1 MAARGADF
9 TKIIAPSQ
17 KSAKE
22 VVLAGRLCHKTPLRE
37 ITNTEITSMSEKRFT
52 EQMKAYGQW
61 KNDLITNIGDY
72 QKWLDA
78 NGMGSP
84 EDELHIYESLAALR
98 SDKLTIA
105 FVAEFARGKTEL
117 INAIFFSE
125 YDRRLLPS
133 EAGRTTMCPTELF
146 YDSESQHAYIRLLPI
161 ETRLNDT
168 SIAEYKD
175 DPIHWSSLELDLDNP
190 DNMADAFQEIVK
202 VKKVPR
208 DEARRLGLYDDSD
221 THLNSP
227 DGTPPSEIEIPLWRH
242 ALISFPH
249 PLLKQGLVI
258 LDTPG
263 LNALGSEP
271 ELTLNMIPK
280 AQGVMFIMSADTG
293 VTKSDLEMWTSNV
306 KPGRVG
312 KEKGLIVVL
321 NKIDNLWDDLKSREQ
336 IAKTVKEQ
344 CGKAAQTLGIDVST
358 VIPVSAQKG
367 LLAKIRHDQELLTR
381 SNILALESILANEI
395 LPYQQELVRSHVKG
409 DVGAMVKQSCDL
421 LASRFNSVKSQ
432 LQELGGL
439 SDKNNEVIEHLMQK
453 TREEQVAYHKNVE
466 SFNANKKILSD
477 QSKQLLA
484 LLSLSELDKLVSRS
498 REAMTG
504 SWTTPGLKKGMKT
517 FFEGVSSMLTQ
528 VDDYS
533 EQLNRLVTTVYHQ
546 FQAEHAIQGIEPVLY
561 NIEKYVKELE
571 KLEEEGE
578 AFRNSPVTAMT
589 EQSFVVKKF
598 FISLVSHA
606 RNIFFKAHRDAE
618 SWSKAVMSP
627 LVKQIKDHK
636 EQMDRRLENLRKINE
651 SRDTLEERMT
661 DLKKQAALLKKQYE
675 EVNNILK
682 VINRPLTPEAAAQ
695 KQKPAA

>member
-1 MAARGADF
+1 
-9 TKIIAPSQ
+9 
-17 KSAKE
+17 
-22 VVLAGRLCHKTPLRE
+22 
-37 ITNTEITSMSEKRFT
+37 MSEKRFT

-61 KNDLITNIGDY
+61 KKDLIINIGDY

-78 NGMGSP
+78 NGIGSP
-84 EDELHIYESLAALR
+84 EDELRIYESLASLR

-146 YDSESQHAYIRLLPI
+146 YDSEHQHAYIRLLPI

-168 SIAEYKD
+168 SIADYKD

-190 DNMADAFQEIVK
+190 DNMAEAFQQIVK
-202 VKKVPR
+202 VKQVSR
-208 DEARRLGLYDDSD
+208 DEAQKLGLYDESD
-221 THLNSP
+221 THLNNP
-227 DGTPPSEIEIPLWRH
+227 DGTLPEKIEIPLWRH

-280 AQGVMFIMSADTG
+280 AQAVMFIMSADTG
-293 VTKSDLEMWTSNV
+293 VTKSDLDMWTSNV
-306 KPGRVG
+306 RPGRAG

-321 NKIDNLWDDLKSREQ
+321 NKIDTLWDDLKSNDSIDKVINEQ
-336 IAKTVKEQ
+336 RS
-344 CGKAAQTLGIDVST
+344 KAAQTLGTDINA

-367 LLAKIRHDQELLTR
+367 LLAKIRHDQELLDR
-381 SNILALESILANEI
+381 SNILSLESILANDI
-395 LPYQQELVRSHVKG
+395 LPYQQELVRDHVKA
-409 DVGAMVKQSCDL
+409 DVGAMIKESRDL
-421 LASRFNSVKSQ
+421 LAARFKSVKTQ
-432 LQELGGL
+432 LEELNGL
-439 SDKNNEVIEHLMQK
+439 SGKNNEVIEHLMQK

-484 LLSLSELDKLVSRS
+484 MLSLSELDKLVSTSRS
-498 REAMTG
+498 GMTG
-504 SWTTPGLKKGMKT
+504 SWTTAGLKKGMKT
-517 FFEGVSSMLTQ
+517 FFDGVSDMLTQ

-533 EQLNRLVTTVYHQ
+533 EQLNRLVTTVYHK
-546 FQAEHAIQGIEPVLY
+546 FQSEHGIQGVEPVLY
-561 NIEKYVKELE
+561 TIDKYVNELR
-571 KLEEEGE
+571 KLEDEGE

-636 EQMDRRLENLRKINE
+636 EQMDKRLENLRKINE
-651 SRDTLEERMT
+651 SRDTLDERMAE
-661 DLKKQAALLKKQYE
+661 LKKQAMVVKKQYE
-675 EVNNILK
+675 EVNSILK
-682 VINRPLTPEAAAQ
+682 VLNRPLNATVAQ
-695 KQKPAA
+695 KKSKSAA

>member
-1 MAARGADF
+1 
-9 TKIIAPSQ
+9 
-17 KSAKE
+17 
-22 VVLAGRLCHKTPLRE
+22 
-37 ITNTEITSMSEKRFT
+37 MSEKRFT
-52 EQMKAYGQW
+52 EQMQAYGRW
-61 KNDLITNIGDY
+61 KKDLITNIGDY

-84 EDELHIYESLAALR
+84 EDELRIYESLASLR

-146 YDSESQHAYIRLLPI
+146 YDSEHQHAYIRLLPI

-168 SIAEYKD
+168 SIAEYKE
-175 DPIHWSSLELDLDNP
+175 DPIHWSSMELDLDNP

-202 VKKVPR
+202 VKSVSR
-208 DEARRLGLYDDSD
+208 DEAKTLGLYDDSD
-221 THLNSP
+221 THLNNP
-227 DGTPPSEIEIPLWRH
+227 DGSPPDTIEIPMWRH

-280 AQGVMFIMSADTG
+280 AQGVMFIMAADTG
-293 VTKSDLEMWTSNV
+293 VTKSDLDMWSSNV
-306 KPGRVG
+306 RPGRAG
-312 KEKGLIVVL
+312 KEKGLIVIL
-321 NKIDNLWDDLKSREQ
+321 NKIDTLWDELKTHDKVNSV
-336 IAKTVKEQ
+336 IAEQ
-344 CGKAAQTLGIDVST
+344 CAKAAQTLGTDPQS

-367 LLAKIRHDQELLTR
+367 LLAKIRHDQELLER
-381 SNILALESILANEI
+381 SNIFALESILANEI
-395 LPYQQELVRSHVKG
+395 LPYQQELVRDHVKA
-409 DVGAMVKQSCDL
+409 DVGAMIKESCDL
-421 LASRFNSVKSQ
+421 LASRFNAVKSQ
-432 LQELGGL
+432 LEELNGL
-439 SDKNNEVIEHLMQK
+439 SGKNNEVIEHLMKK

-466 SFNANKKILSD
+466 SFNANKKILSE
-477 QSKQLLA
+477 QSKQLLG
-484 LLSLSELDKLVSRS
+484 LLSLSELDKLVSKS
-498 REAMTG
+498 RKAMTG
-504 SWTTPGLKKGMKT
+504 SWTTAGLKKGMKT
-517 FFEGVSSMLTQ
+517 FFDGISGMLTQ

-533 EQLNRLVTTVYHQ
+533 EQLNRLVTTVYHK
-546 FQAEHAIQGIEPVLY
+546 FQSEHGIQGVEPVLY
-561 NIEKYVKELE
+561 NIDKYVKELN
-571 KLEEEGE
+571 KLEMEGE

-618 SWSKAVMSP
+618 AWSKAVMSP

-636 EQMDRRLENLRKINE
+636 EQMDNRLDNLRKINE
-651 SRDTLEERMT
+651 SRDTLEERMGE
-661 DLKKQAALLKKQYE
+661 LKKQAVVLKKQYE

-682 VINRPLTPEAAAQ
+682 VINRPLNPAPAQQ

>member
-1 MAARGADF
+1 
-9 TKIIAPSQ
+9 
-17 KSAKE
+17 
-22 VVLAGRLCHKTPLRE
+22 
-37 ITNTEITSMSEKRFT
+37 MSDKRFT
-52 EQMKAYGQW
+52 EQMQAYGQW
-61 KNDLITNIGDY
+61 KKDLIANIGDY

-84 EDELHIYESLAALR
+84 EDELRIYESLSSLR

-146 YDSESQHAYIRLLPI
+146 YDSEHQHAYIRLLPI
-161 ETRLNDT
+161 ETRLNET
-168 SIAEYKD
+168 SISEYKE
-175 DPIHWSSLELDLDNP
+175 DPIHWSSLELDLENP
-190 DNMADAFQEIVK
+190 DNMAEAFKEIVK
-202 VKKVPR
+202 VKKVSR
-208 DEARRLGLYDDSD
+208 EDAKKLGLYDESD
-221 THLNSP
+221 THLHNP
-227 DGTPPSEIEIPLWRH
+227 DGSAPDHVEIPMWRH

-249 PLLKQGLVI
+249 PMLKQGLVI

-280 AQGVMFIMSADTG
+280 AQGVMFIMAADTG
-293 VTKSDLEMWTSNV
+293 VTKSDREMWTGNV
-306 KPGRVG
+306 KPGRTG
-312 KEKGLIVVL
+312 KEKGLVVVL
-321 NKIDNLWDDLKSREQ
+321 NKVDTLWDDLKSHDEINRVVREQ
-336 IAKTVKEQ
+336 CA
-344 CGKAAQTLGIDVST
+344 KAAQTLGIDPKT

-367 LLAKIRHDQELLTR
+367 LLAKIRHDQELLER

-395 LPYQQELVRSHVKG
+395 LPYQQELVRDHVRA
-409 DVGAMVKQSCDL
+409 DVGTMVKESADL
-421 LASRFNSVKSQ
+421 LASRFNSIKSQ
-432 LQELGGL
+432 LAELNGL
-439 SDKNNEVIEHLMQK
+439 SGKNNEVIEHLMKK

-484 LLSLSELDKLVSRS
+484 LLSLTELDKLVARS
-498 REAMTG
+498 RESMTG
-504 SWTTPGLKKGMKT
+504 SWTTGGLKGGMKT
-517 FFEGVSSMLTQ
+517 FFDGVSTMLAQ

-533 EQLNRLVTTVYHQ
+533 EQLNRLVTTVYHK
-546 FQAEHAIQGIEPVLY
+546 FQSEHGIQGVEPVLY
-561 NIEKYVKELE
+561 NIDRYMLE
-571 KLEEEGE
+571 MKKLEAEGE
-578 AFRNSPVTAMT
+578 AFRNSPVTVMT
-589 EQSFVVKKF
+589 EQHYVVKKF

-618 SWSKAVMSP
+618 NWSKAVMSP

-651 SRDTLEERMT
+651 SRDTLEERMA
-661 DLKKQAALLKKQYE
+661 DLKKQAAVLKKQYE
-675 EVNNILK
+675 EVGNILK
-682 VINRPLTPEAAAQ
+682 VMNRPLNPAPPQQ